1 MRRCPCRA
9 PPATEARR
17 RRSRGPGPE
26 GGGLPPPRDRP
37 DATGARGM
45 LDTARDPPDTA
56 GTRGTPDT
64 AGDQPDTAG
73 PRRTPDTARDPPDT
87 AGPWGTPET
96 AVDPPDTAGL
106 RGTLDMAG
114 DPPNTA
120 LARDRLHTQDLEPQ
134 LRLGGTQGQRGR
146 DGPQGPLDTTKARV
160 DTAGIQAQ
168 QSRAGPQGPLDTIEP
183 QDQVTR
189 AGLLRMLVTTRSQS
203 QPAGTE
209 PWGQPDIDIPKPELE
224 GGGSPGWPERAGPW
238 ELQDRAGPRGGPFR
252 DSHRTR
258 LEWESSGDQPNKD
271 SHQVIPGRAGPCGW
285 KEGDSSVAQ
294 LDRDSPQGQMDKAGP
309 WDHWDKDGPQG
320 RHSRVVSLVRPE
332 EAGLGEQLGTN
343 DHQTKCTDQHH
354 STPGQPEKD
363 TPKPETERASLWGQP
378 DKDIPQ
384 LRPGKAG
391 LCRQLDRH
399 YSEAQPDGSIS
410 QPSAERDAF
419 WALNRDTLQGW
430 LDGDGPERDNLWGQL
445 DGEGLAFRPI
455 GEDLLGRLDIKITL
469 GQPKRDKS
477 ESQSEGQLDRHSC
490 VPQPDS
496 EGCPL
501 GRLDGGISQG
511 QPVRDCPA
519 VRSEKDGL
527 WGWPGCPGGHR
538 PGNEGPLGK
547 QAGDVPNHQA
557 SGHGPPTVPEKADFW
572 GQLGKDVLMGHLDR
586 DSSQLLADR
595 DNSLVRAERPT
606 TWAQSYGYGPEL
618 QPGGGGLL
626 EQLDSKVTLGHPNRD
641 GPLVRTEQ
649 DGLWGPRDRDVGTV
663 RQLDRGSPEIGLSR
677 EKPGHLARDDSE
689 PRLGLDGPLA
699 TLDSSF
705 AVGQLEVEGP
715 GETLEF
721 LLLEERC
728 HHLLSRGPQG
738 PVPRV
743 IITSEPGMGLL
754 GREQEGPFPHP
765 VGSPARGPGGSGGL
779 SSASSFDES
788 EDDVV
793 IGGGGSSDPEEGPR
807 NVSWRKLKT
816 TVHCAPFVVSF
827 RKHYP
832 WVQLSG
838 HKGNFQAGED
848 GRILKRFCESE
859 RRSLEQ
865 LMGDTLRP
873 FVPTYYGVV
882 EQDGEAFNQMED
894 LLADF
899 STPSIMDCKM
909 GTRTYLE
916 EELAK
921 ARERPRPRR
930 DMYEKMVAVDPSAP
944 TPEEHAQGAVT
955 KPRYMQW
962 RETVSSTA
970 TLGFRIEGI
979 KKADGTCNTNF
990 KKTQGTEQ
998 VTRVLED
1005 FVDGDRNLLRKYVKR
1020 LEELRGTLENS
1031 AFFRTHEVV
1040 GSSLLFVHDQTGLAK
1055 VWMIDFGKTVPLP
1068 ASQTLSHRLPW
1079 EEGNH
1084 EDGYLWGLDNVIQL
1098 LDSLAWS

>member
-9 PPATEARR
+9 QPATEARR

-26 GGGLPPPRDRP
+26 GGGLPQPRDQL
-37 DATGARGM
+37 DAVGA
-45 LDTARDPPDTA
+45 
-56 GTRGTPDT
+56 RGTPDT
-64 AGDQPDTAG
+64 AGDQPDAAG
-73 PRRTPDTARDPPDT
+73 PRGTPDTAGNRPDPAGPPGTPDT
-87 AGPWGTPET
+87 AEDRPDAAGPRGTP
-96 AVDPPDTAGL
+96 DIAGS
-106 RGTLDMAG
+106 RGMLD
-114 DPPNTA
+114 TA
-120 LARDRLHTQDLEPQ
+120 LARDQLHI
-134 LRLGGTQGQRGR
+134 GGTQGQRG
-146 DGPQGPLDTTKARV
+146 
-160 DTAGIQAQ
+160 
-168 QSRAGPQGPLDTIEP
+168 RAGPQGPLDTTEARVDTAGIRLDNTEP
-183 QDQVTR
+183 QDQLAR
-189 AGLLRMLVTTRSQS
+189 AGLLGMLVTIRSQD
-203 QPAGTE
+203 QPAEAE
-209 PWGQPDIDIPKPELE
+209 PWRQPDIDIPEPPLDRGSSQGWTE
-224 GGGSPGWPERAGPW
+224 GTGPW
-238 ELQDRAGPRGGPFR
+238 ELQDREGSHGGPYR

-258 LEWESSGDQPNKD
+258 PAQEDSRDQPNKD
-271 SHQVIPGRAGPCGW
+271 NYQVIPGRAGSCEW
-285 KEGDSSVAQ
+285 KQRDSPETP
-294 LDRDSPQGQMDKAGP
+294 LDRDSPQGQLQRAGS

-320 RHSRVVSLVRPE
+320 RHSRVVSLARPGK
-332 EAGLGEQLGTN
+332 AGFGEQSGTN
-343 DHQTKCTDQHH
+343 DHQTKWTGDHH

-363 TPKPETERASLWGQP
+363 TAKPETERASLWVLP
-378 DKDIPQ
+378 DKDTPQ
-384 LRPGKAG
+384 VSPGKIG
-391 LCRQLDRH
+391 PCGQLDRH
-399 YSEAQPDGSIS
+399 YSEAQPDGTIS
-410 QPSAERDAF
+410 QLSPERGGF
-419 WALNRDTLQGW
+419 WALNRDALRGW
-430 LDGDGPERDNLWGQL
+430 LEGGDPKRDNLWGQL
-445 DGEGLAFRPI
+445 DGEDLTSQPT
-455 GEDLLGRLDIKITL
+455 GEDLLGKLDVETIL
-469 GQPKRDKS
+469 GWPKRDKL
-477 ESQSEGQLDRHSC
+477 EAQSERQDCRGQLDRHSC

-496 EGCPL
+496 EGGPL
-501 GRLDGGISQG
+501 GRLDGSISQG
-511 QPVRDCPA
+511 QPARDCLE
-519 VRSEKDGL
+519 VRPEKDNV
-527 WGWPGCPGGHR
+527 WGWPGGLGRHSPV
-538 PGNEGPLGK
+538 PKPENEGPLGK

-557 SGHGPPTVPEKADFW
+557 SGHGPPMVPEKSDFW
-572 GQLGKDVLMGHLDR
+572 GQSNKDVSMGQSDR
-586 DSSQLLADR
+586 DSPWLLALKN
-595 DNSLVRAERPT
+595 NSLVRAERPS
-606 TWAQSYGYGPEL
+606 TWAQSHRYGSEL
-618 QPGGGGLL
+618 QPGGRGLL
-626 EQLDSKVTLGHPNRD
+626 EQLDGKVTVGHQRRD
-641 GPLVRTEQ
+641 GPLVGTEQ
-649 DGLWGPRDRDVGTV
+649 DDLWRPRDGDIGTG
-663 RQLDRGSPEIGLSR
+663 RQPDKESPETGLR
-677 EKPGHLARDDSE
+677 PGLCGHLARDDSE
-689 PRLGLDGPLA
+689 PRVLQDGPLA
-699 TLDSSF
+699 TLDSRF
-705 AVGQLEVEGP
+705 PAGCLEVGDP
-715 GETLEF
+715 GEALEF
-721 LLLEERC
+721 LLLEEQC
-728 HHLLSRGPQG
+728 HRLLSRGPQG
-738 PVPRV
+738 TVPQV
-743 IITSEPGMGLL
+743 IITSEPGTGLL
-754 GREQEGPFPHP
+754 DREQEGPPSHP

-807 NVSWRKLKT
+807 NMSWRKLKT
-816 TVHCAPFVVSF
+816 AVHCAPFVVSF

-865 LMGDTLRP
+865 LMGDSLRP

-1020 LEELRGTLENS
+1020 LEELRKTLENS
-1031 AFFRTHEVV
+1031 PFFRTHEVV

-1068 ASQTLSHRLPW
+1068 APQTLSHRLPW
-1079 EEGNH
+1079 EEGNR
-1084 EDGYLWGLDNVIQL
+1084 EDGYLWGLDNIIQL
-1098 LDSLAWS
+1098 LNSLAES

>member
-17 RRSRGPGPE
+17 RRSRGPGSE
-26 GGGLPPPRDRP
+26 GGGLPPPRDWP
-37 DATGARGM
+37 DAAGA
-45 LDTARDPPDTA
+45 
-56 GTRGTPDT
+56 
-64 AGDQPDTAG
+64 
-73 PRRTPDTARDPPDT
+73 
-87 AGPWGTPET
+87 
-96 AVDPPDTAGL
+96 
-106 RGTLDMAG
+106 RGTLDSAGLQGTLDTAGVRAGPDRIGPQGTLDTAGARGTLDLAG
-114 DPPNTA
+114 DPRDAEGPQGTLDTAGAKWTPDAA
-120 LARDRLHTQDLEPQ
+120 LARDQLDAQALEAQPHVVGTQDQPA
-134 LRLGGTQGQRGR
+134 RA
-146 DGPQGPLDTTKARV
+146 GPPGPLDTAKARV

-168 QSRAGPQGPLDTIEP
+168 QSRAGPRGRLDIAEP
-183 QDQVTR
+183 QDQLAR
-189 AGLLRMLVTTRSQS
+189 AGLLGMLVTTRSQD
-203 QPAGTE
+203 QPDGAE
-209 PWGQPDIDIPKPELE
+209 PWTQPDIAVPEPQLDRE
-224 GGGSPGWPERAGPW
+224 GSQGWPEGAGLW
-238 ELQDRAGPRGGPFR
+238 ELQDRAGRQGGPYR
-252 DSHRTR
+252 DSRRTR
-258 LEWESSGDQPNKD
+258 PEQESSGDQPNKD
-271 SHQVIPGRAGPCGW
+271 SHQVMPGRAGPWVW
-285 KEGDSSVAQ
+285 KDGDSPEAR
-294 LDRDSPQGQMDKAGP
+294 LDRDSPQGQIDRAGP
-309 WDHWDKDGPQG
+309 WDHW
-320 RHSRVVSLVRPE
+320 VRPE
-332 EAGLGEQLGTN
+332 KAGLGEPPGTK
-343 DHQTKCTDQHH
+343 DHQTKRTGDHH
-354 STPGQPEKD
+354 STRGQPEKD
-363 TPKPETERASLWGQP
+363 APKPETERASLWGQS

-384 LRPGKAG
+384 VSPGKAG
-391 LCRQLDRH
+391 LWGQLDRH
-399 YSEAQPDGSIS
+399 YSEVQPDGTIS
-410 QPSAERDAF
+410 QLSSESDGF

-430 LDGDGPERDNLWGQL
+430 LDRDDPERDDLWGQL
-445 DGEGLAFRPI
+445 DGEGLASRPT
-455 GEDLLGRLDIKITL
+455 GEDLLGRLGVEITL
-469 GQPKRDKS
+469 GWPKRDKL
-477 ESQSEGQLDRHSC
+477 EAQSERQDCWGQLDSGG
-490 VPQPDS
+490 S
-496 EGCPL
+496 PL
-501 GRLDGGISQG
+501 GRLDGGVSQG
-511 QPVRDCPA
+511 QPARDCLA
-519 VRSEKDGL
+519 VRTEKDNL
-527 WGWPGCPGGHR
+527 WGWPGCPGRHSPIPR
-538 PGNEGPLGK
+538 PENEGPLGK
-547 QAGDVPNHQA
+547 QAGDVSNDQA
-557 SGHGPPTVPEKADFW
+557 GEDGPPTVPEKAGFW
-572 GQLGKDVLMGHLDR
+572 GQLGKDVPMGHLDR
-586 DSSQLLADR
+586 NSSQSLADR
-595 DNSLVRAERPT
+595 DDSLVRAERRS
-606 TWAQSYGYGPEL
+606 TWAQPHRYGLEL
-618 QPGGGGLL
+618 PPGGGGLL
-626 EQLDSKVTLGHPNRD
+626 EQLDSKVTVGHPSRD
-641 GPLVRTEQ
+641 GPPVGTEQ
-649 DGLWGPRDRDVGTV
+649 YGLWGPRDRDVGTV
-663 RQLDRGSPEIGLSR
+663 RQLDREGPEVGLSR
-677 EKPGHLARDDSE
+677 DGPIGRPERPGICGHLAGDDCE
-689 PRLGLDGPLA
+689 PRLVA
-699 TLDSSF
+699 LDSSLPT
-705 AVGQLEVEGP
+705 GHLEVGSP
-715 GETLEF
+715 GGALEF

-728 HHLLSRGPQG
+728 HSLLCRGPQG
-738 PVPRV
+738 PVPQV
-743 IITSEPGMGLL
+743 IITSEPGTGLL
-754 GREQEGPFPHP
+754 GREQEGPSPHP

-816 TVHCAPFVVSF
+816 AVHCAPFVVSF

-859 RRSLEQ
+859 QRSLER
-865 LMGDTLRP
+865 LMGDALRP

-930 DMYEKMVAVDPSAP
+930 DMYEKMVAVDPGAP
-944 TPEEHAQGAVT
+944 TAEEHAQGAVT

-1031 AFFRTHEVV
+1031 PFFQTHEVV
-1040 GSSLLFVHDQTGLAK
+1040 GSSLLFVHDRTGLAK

-1068 ASQTLSHRLPW
+1068 APQTLSHRLPW

-1098 LDSLAWS
+1098 LDRLARS